1 MRLLELLLL
10 CNFPPRTG
18 DTVRDHIC
26 ALEHYSRHQVCVQG
40 VTLGDISPFI
50 DLSRFDG
57 VIIHYT
63 LIACSNDYIAP
74 KLRARLRAFS
84 GLKAMFIQDEYRFV
98 GKTIAAMREIGVN
111 LLFTCVPELEI
122 EKVYPSRVLPGVVKV
137 NVLTGYVPEALT
149 RRKVPP
155 PAERPIDVG
164 YRGRKLPMW
173 LGRLGQEKWQIA
185 ERFEADAARAGLV
198 TDIAYR
204 EQDRIY
210 GEGWIDFTARCKA
223 MLGVESGASVFDFT
237 GEIERNV
244 ASHLARHPDATF
256 DEVEKLYFAN
266 EEGRIRLNQ
275 ISPRCFEAAALRT
288 LMILYEGGYSGIL
301 APWRHYVPLKKDHS
315 NMAEIVEVLR
325 NPERVTEIV
334 DRAFREVALDPRYSF
349 KEAVAAIDVAME
361 RRMEPEMWRGANGY
375 SALGLGMA
383 RAGGFFTSWFVRVLW
398 SRLSYY
404 AQVVVRI
411 LFVRVCLGWLP
422 PTKREEIRNRIRRW
436 RGIDVPETRNAGAR
450 M

>member
-1 MRLLELLLL
+1 MRPLDLLLL

-18 DTVRDHIC
+18 DTVRDHIH
-26 ALEHYSRHQVCVQG
+26 ALERYSRHRICVQG
-40 VTLGDISPFI
+40 VTLGDISPFL

-63 LIACSNDYIAP
+63 LIACSDDYVSPA
-74 KLRARLRAFS
+74 LRARLKAYN

-98 GKTIAAMREIGVN
+98 NKTVAAMREIGVN
-111 LLFTCVPELEI
+111 LLFTCVPEPEI
-122 EKVYPSRVLPGVVKV
+122 EKVYPSQELPGVMKV
-137 NVLTGYVPEALT
+137 NVLTGYVPEPLT
-149 RRKVPP
+149 VREVPP
-155 PAERPIDVG
+155 LAQRPIDVG

-185 ERFEADAARAGLV
+185 ARFEADVARYGFV

-210 GEGWIDFTARCKA
+210 GEGWIDFISRCKA

-237 GEIERNV
+237 GEIERKV
-244 ASHLARHPDATF
+244 ASHLARHPEATF
-256 DEVEKLYFAN
+256 DEVEKLYLAE

-301 APWRHYVPLKKDHS
+301 VPWRHYVPLKKDHS
-315 NMAEIVEVLR
+315 NMAEIAEVLR
-325 NPERVTEIV
+325 NPDRMTEIV
-334 DRAFREVALDPRYSF
+334 DRAYREVALDPRNSF
-349 KEAVAAIDVAME
+349 KDSVAAVDVAME
-361 RRMEPEMWRGANGY
+361 RRLEPSLRRAGNGY
-375 SALGLGMA
+375 SPFGLAMA
-383 RAGGFFTSWFVRVLW
+383 QAGGFVTSWYVRVLW
-398 SRLSYY
+398 SRFSYY
-404 AQVVVRI
+404 SQVVARF

-422 PTKREEIRNRIRRW
+422 SARREEIRNRIRRW
-436 RGIDVPETRNAGAR
+436 RGIDAAEARDAGAR
-450 M
+450 T